1 VVASVVVVVVA
12 VGDTSGVAVVEP
24 VVVVVEPVVVAEV
37 APASASAV
45 GAASCLDTAAA
56 AESEPFRY
64 TSLAAAVAAV

>member
-1 VVASVVVVVVA
+1 MVVVVA

-24 VVVVVEPVVVAEV
+24 VVVVELVVVAEV

-45 GAASCLDTAAA
+45 GAASCLGTAAA